1 MVLSGIAIAFMVALA
16 EMKGRYDRG
25 EWPALRL
32 AIGKYWPIGA

>member
-1 MVLSGIAIAFMVALA
+1 MMLSAIVIALMVFLA